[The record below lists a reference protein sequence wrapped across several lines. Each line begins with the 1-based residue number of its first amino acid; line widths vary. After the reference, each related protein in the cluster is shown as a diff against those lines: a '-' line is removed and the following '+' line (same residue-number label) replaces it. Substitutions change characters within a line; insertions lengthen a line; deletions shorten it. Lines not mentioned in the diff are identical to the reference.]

1 MRIRADEYLATSTA
15 RPCVAGIALS
25 VAAVAIYL
33 FLSILGLGIFA
44 LLIAVALPL
53 GGTPAVF
60 AILPGRP
67 GSVAKTR
74 GRKIDR
80 KISAAMSFVS
90 AMSSAD
96 VNVDQIFKELARQKI
111 YGEVAEEAA
120 WITRDTELLGVDI
133 LTAIRNGAQ
142 RSPSKRFQDFLQGVV
157 TTATSG
163 GQLKPYF
170 LLKAE
175 QYEQE
180 NKLEMLAR
188 VETLGLL
195 AETFVTVVVAFPLFL
210 VIIIAI
216 FSVIGGG
223 GSFMI
228 DILWVLVALM
238 IPMIAVRVHFLHVY
252 AHAGY
257 GVKWRPRT
265 HRRPSGRS
273 RPSPSRTRNRRPR
286 RAAARDLGAPRRI
299 RGGGR
304 LLDPGRPLLGG
315 DLHGHRPAR
324 DRPRARLGHRLHR
337 LRTDRRDGPVRVPQE
352 PRSSRA
358 SRRSRSACPTSCATS
373 RRRAGSG

>member
-1 MRIRADEYLATSTA
+1 MPATPTVTVGKTRAARGPARGPAPVAARPVRVKRGEQPTHSTLTPFQRWCWKTFRNRVLAKPPNPTLEENLLKAHMRIRADEYMASVYGST
-15 RPCVAGIALS
+15 VIAGIGL
-25 VAAVAIYL
+25 AIAGAMTYL
-33 FLSILGLGIFA
+33 FVGIILGLPLFGVIGA
-44 LLIAVALPL
+44 IALPVA
-53 GGTPAVF
+53 GTPLVF
-60 AILPGRP
+60 AALPGVP
-67 GSVAKTR
+67 ASTAKAR

-133 LTAIRNGAQ
+133 LTAIRNGAL

-216 FSVIGGG
+216 FAVIGGG

-228 DILWVLVALM
+228 DILWAIVGLM
-238 IPMIAVRVHFLHVY
+238 IPMSQFGFIFFIYTLTQDMV
-252 AHAGY
+252 
-257 GVKWRPRT
+257 
-265 HRRPSGRS
+265 
-273 RPSPSRTRNRRPR
+273 
-286 RAAARDLGAPRRI
+286 
-299 RGGGR
+299 
-304 LLDPGRPLLGG
+304 
-315 DLHGHRPAR
+315 
-324 DRPRARLGHRLHR
+324 
-337 LRTDRRDGPVRVPQE
+337 
-352 PRSSRA
+352 
-358 SRRSRSACPTSCATS
+358 
-373 RRRAGSG
+373 

>member
-1 MRIRADEYLATSTA
+1 MPSTPGVSVDRSARLPSVGTPGAASARAVRVKRGAQPTHSTLTPFQRWCWRTFRARVLAKPPDPTLEENLLKAHMRIRSDEYMATVYGTTV
-15 RPCVAGIALS
+15 VAALGLS
-25 VAAVAIYL
+25 VAAVGIYL
-33 FLSILGLGIFA
+33 FLSLIGAGIFA
-44 LLIAVALPL
+44 LLLAVALPL
-53 GGTPAVF
+53 AGTPLVF
-60 AILPGRP
+60 AIMPGRP
-67 GSVAKTR
+67 AGVAKGR

-120 WITRDTELLGVDI
+120 WITRDTELLGFDI
-133 LTAIRNGAQ
+133 LTALRNGAQ

-175 QYEQE
+175 QFEQE
-180 NKLEMLAR
+180 NKLEQLAR

-228 DILWVLVALM
+228 DILWVLVGLM
-238 IPMIAVRVHFLHVY
+238 IPMMQFGFIFFMYTLTQDMV
-252 AHAGY
+252 
-257 GVKWRPRT
+257 
-265 HRRPSGRS
+265 
-273 RPSPSRTRNRRPR
+273 
-286 RAAARDLGAPRRI
+286 
-299 RGGGR
+299 
-304 LLDPGRPLLGG
+304 
-315 DLHGHRPAR
+315 
-324 DRPRARLGHRLHR
+324 
-337 LRTDRRDGPVRVPQE
+337 
-352 PRSSRA
+352 
-358 SRRSRSACPTSCATS
+358 
-373 RRRAGSG
+373 

>member
-1 MRIRADEYLATSTA
+1 MPSTPTVTIGRPSRTGSAAGRAEPGTPTPPAAANARPVRLKRGAQPTHTSLTAFQRWSWKTFRARVLAKPPDPTLEENLLKAHLRIRADEYMATCYGTTL
-15 RPCVAGIALS
+15 VAGVVLS
-25 VAAVAIYL
+25 VVGAVFYL
-33 FLSILGLGIFA
+33 LFSASGLGIIA
-44 LLIAVALPL
+44 PLIGLALPVA
-53 GGTPAVF
+53 GTPLVF
-60 AILPGRP
+60 AMMPGRP
-67 GSVAKTR
+67 GSVAKGR

-120 WITRDTELLGVDI
+120 WITRDTELLGFDI
-133 LTAIRNGAQ
+133 LTALRNGAQ

-228 DILWVLVALM
+228 DILWVLVGLM
-238 IPMIAVRVHFLHVY
+238 IPMMQFGFIFFMYSLTQDMV
-252 AHAGY
+252 
-257 GVKWRPRT
+257 
-265 HRRPSGRS
+265 
-273 RPSPSRTRNRRPR
+273 
-286 RAAARDLGAPRRI
+286 
-299 RGGGR
+299 
-304 LLDPGRPLLGG
+304 
-315 DLHGHRPAR
+315 
-324 DRPRARLGHRLHR
+324 
-337 LRTDRRDGPVRVPQE
+337 
-352 PRSSRA
+352 
-358 SRRSRSACPTSCATS
+358 
-373 RRRAGSG
+373 

>member
-1 MRIRADEYLATSTA
+1 MPSTPTVAVGSAGPVLPSGTPGTGSARAVRVKRGAQPTHSSLTPFQRWCWRTFRARVLEKPPDPALEENLLKAHMRIRSDEYMATVYGTTV
-15 RPCVAGIALS
+15 VAGLVLS
-25 VAAVAIYL
+25 VAAVGIYL
-33 FLSILGLGIFA
+33 FLSILVGAGIFA
-44 LLIAVALPL
+44 LLLAVALPL
-53 GGTPAVF
+53 AGTPLVF
-60 AILPGRP
+60 AIMPGRP
-67 GSVAKTR
+67 ASVAKTR

-90 AMSSAD
+90 AMASAD

-120 WITRDTELLGVDI
+120 WITRDTELLGFDI
-133 LTAIRNGAQ
+133 LTALRNGAQ

-175 QYEQE
+175 QFEQE
-180 NKLEMLAR
+180 NKLEMLSR

-228 DILWVLVALM
+228 DILWVLVGLM
-238 IPMIAVRVHFLHVY
+238 IPMMQFGFIFFMYTLTQDMV
-252 AHAGY
+252 
-257 GVKWRPRT
+257 
-265 HRRPSGRS
+265 
-273 RPSPSRTRNRRPR
+273 
-286 RAAARDLGAPRRI
+286 
-299 RGGGR
+299 
-304 LLDPGRPLLGG
+304 
-315 DLHGHRPAR
+315 
-324 DRPRARLGHRLHR
+324 
-337 LRTDRRDGPVRVPQE
+337 
-352 PRSSRA
+352 
-358 SRRSRSACPTSCATS
+358 
-373 RRRAGSG
+373 

>member
-1 MRIRADEYLATSTA
+1 MPATPGVPASSVVGTKPDRGSPAARPIRLKRGQQPTHSSLTGFQRWCWRTFRNRVLAKPPDPTLEENLLKAHIRLRADEFMTTVYGMTVVVTGAM
-15 RPCVAGIALS
+15 VGVGIA
-25 VAAVAIYL
+25 AAI
-33 FLSILGLGIFA
+33 FLVVILGEPTYLGILAVVGLPAIGA
-44 LLIAVALPL
+44 L
-53 GGTPAVF
+53 GTFFVM
-60 AILPGRP
+60 PGQP
-67 GSVAKTR
+67 GSVAKGR

-90 AMSSAD
+90 AMASAD

-120 WITRDTELLGVDI
+120 WITRDTEFLGYDI
-133 LTAIRNGAQ
+133 LTAIRTAAQ

-223 GSFMI
+223 GTFMI
-228 DILWVLVALM
+228 DILWAIVGLM
-238 IPMIAVRVHFLHVY
+238 IPMSQFGFIFFMYSLTQDMV
-252 AHAGY
+252 
-257 GVKWRPRT
+257 
-265 HRRPSGRS
+265 
-273 RPSPSRTRNRRPR
+273 
-286 RAAARDLGAPRRI
+286 
-299 RGGGR
+299 
-304 LLDPGRPLLGG
+304 
-315 DLHGHRPAR
+315 
-324 DRPRARLGHRLHR
+324 
-337 LRTDRRDGPVRVPQE
+337 
-352 PRSSRA
+352 
-358 SRRSRSACPTSCATS
+358 
-373 RRRAGSG
+373 